1 MQIKFIKIFLFFL
14 FLIIIN
20 TTTFSKAAENK
31 KIFDK
36 KDLLIT
42 AVILINPVISVGTI
56 FPNANV
62 LSKVLSIG
70 NLAYASKKGETI
82 TESALSQSLNK
93 KCLIENLSK
102 DKKLCI

>member
-1 MQIKFIKIFLFFL
+1 MKFIKVFLFF
-14 FLIIIN
+14 IIIN
-20 TTTFSKAAENK
+20 TATFAKAAENK
-31 KIFDK
+31 KIFEK

-42 AVILINPVISVGTI
+42 AVILINPVVSVGTI
-56 FPNANV
+56 FSNASV
-62 LSKVLSIG
+62 ISKVLSIG

>member
-1 MQIKFIKIFLFFL
+1 MKFIKIFLFF
-14 FLIIIN
+14 IIIN

-36 KDLLIT
+36 KNLLIT
-42 AVILINPVISVGTI
+42 AVILINPVLSVGTI
-56 FPNANV
+56 FSNANV
-62 LSKVLSIG
+62 ISKVLSIG
-70 NLAYASKKGETI
+70 NLAYASKNGETI

>member
-1 MQIKFIKIFLFFL
+1 MKFTKIFLFFL
-14 FLIIIN
+14 FFIIIN

-42 AVILINPVISVGTI
+42 AVILINPVLSVGTI
-56 FPNANV
+56 FSNAHV
-62 LSKVLSIG
+62 ISKVLSLG

>member
-1 MQIKFIKIFLFFL
+1 MKFIKIFLFF
-14 FLIIIN
+14 IIIN

-36 KDLLIT
+36 KNLLIT
-42 AVILINPVISVGTI
+42 AVILINPVLSVGTI
-56 FPNANV
+56 FSNANV
-62 LSKVLSIG
+62 ISKVLSIG
-70 NLAYASKKGETI
+70 NLAYTSKKGKTI